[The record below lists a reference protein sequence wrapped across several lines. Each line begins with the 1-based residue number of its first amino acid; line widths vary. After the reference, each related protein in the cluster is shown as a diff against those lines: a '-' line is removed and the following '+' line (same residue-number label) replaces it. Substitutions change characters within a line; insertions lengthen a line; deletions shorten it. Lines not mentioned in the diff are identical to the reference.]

1 MRSFACPRY
10 LFRLS
15 FPMILAA
22 MVVASCTRPEGAD
35 GVLGDEAWSVEG
47 PMVRIGSVD
56 DPDFAFQSVAALA
69 MSPNG
74 ILHSLHRGEATI
86 RRWDAEGN
94 PAGILGGKGEG
105 PGEFD
110 TPGGLGFFGD
120 TLWVMDR
127 HAYRV
132 SYFDLDG
139 SFLGSVTPRVDM
151 SRDPENPNA
160 SVPRPSFPLRDGTLY
175 GIAPAWS
182 DAIARGQLSEA
193 KHVQMDPKGGNLAT
207 VWVQPYR
214 PTDVLALL
222 RESGGTFGRQP
233 FGDNPLFHVS
243 SDGVLLVLNRRV
255 SESGGKATIRIT
267 KIAMTGD
274 TLLAKE
280 IDYTPEPLPREKI
293 DSASHAQAEGMY
305 EFMRRMDGELSL
317 AKLEAD
323 LRKATYSPDYLPAVQ
338 SMVVADD
345 GSVWLQRFTP
355 SENGHVWWVLD
366 EDAEPIAT
374 VVTPMGFQVLLIT
387 GETLW
392 GIERDDFDV
401 NYIVRYDVVLGR
413 PELE

>member
-1 MRSFACPRY
+1 MRSSAFIRNLARIAWSMALPAV
-10 LFRLS
+10 LLS
-15 FPMILAA
+15 
-22 MVVASCTRPEGAD
+22 SCDQPESGD
-35 GVLGDEAWSVEG
+35 GVFGTDAWTVEG

-56 DPDFAFQSVAALA
+56 DPEFAFQSVVALA

-74 ILHSLHRGEATI
+74 ILHSLHRSEASI
-86 RRWDAEGN
+86 RRWDAEGH
-94 PAGILGGKGEG
+94 PAGVVGGKGEG

-127 HAYRV
+127 RAYRV
-132 SYFDLDG
+132 SYFDLSG
-139 SFLGSVTPRVDM
+139 GFLGSVTPRVDM
-151 SRDPENPNA
+151 SRDPDNPNA

-193 KHVQMDPKGGNLAT
+193 KHVQMDPKGETLGT

-233 FGDNPLFHVS
+233 FGDNPLFNVS
-243 SDGVLLVLNRRV
+243 SDGVLLVLDRRV
-255 SESGGKATIRIT
+255 SESGGEASIRFT

-274 TLLAKE
+274 TLLARE
-280 IDYTPEPLPREKI
+280 IEYIPEPLPQAKI
-293 DSASHAQAEGMY
+293 DSASHAQAEGMFQ
-305 EFMRRMDGELSL
+305 FMQRMDTELSL

-323 LRKATYSPDYLPAVQ
+323 LREATFSPDYLPAVQ
-338 SMVVADD
+338 SMVAAED

-355 SENGHVWWVLD
+355 SPDGNVWWVLN
-366 EDAEPIAT
+366 ELAEPLAT
-374 VVTPMGFQVLLIT
+374 VVTPDGTQVLLIT
-387 GETLW
+387 DDALW
-392 GIERDDFDV
+392 GVETDEFDV
-401 NYIVRYDVVLGR
+401 NYIVRYDILRG
-413 PELE
+413 